1 MDLNKIL
8 ELLQHYPAWFKWGI
22 AAWVI
27 LTALILVGLLILR
40 DAAQNKPVIVD
51 SPPIQ
56 APQPSSVVSK
66 TVEIRVVSPA
76 VPRTHPI
83 KFKEYALR
91 MKALE
96 GRFLERQ
103 EFIDSLSNVIVEWEG
118 IVDRVAER
126 RQGEFSYLSMF
137 IESGSRPEM
146 SALVALPNAMR
157 TKAFSLRK
165 GDTVRVVG
173 KLELRT
179 LMTPDIDASELTVVR
194 VHGG

>member
-1 MDLNKIL
+1 VDLNKIL

-40 DAAQNKPVIVD
+40 DAAQNKPVIID

-137 IESGSRPEM
+137 TSFKIESSISKNAHPAIVPCALMCAGIIIDSVPSRP
-146 SALVALPNAMR
+146 
-157 TKAFSLRK
+157 KSLDK
-165 GDTVRVVG
+165 V
-173 KLELRT
+173 EL
-179 LMTPDIDASELTVVR
+179 
-194 VHGG
+194 